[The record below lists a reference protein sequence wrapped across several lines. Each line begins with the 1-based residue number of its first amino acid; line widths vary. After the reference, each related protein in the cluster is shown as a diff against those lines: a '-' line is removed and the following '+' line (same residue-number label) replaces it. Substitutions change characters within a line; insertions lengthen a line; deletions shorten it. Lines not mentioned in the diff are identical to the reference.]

1 MRPKV
6 AKAVVVV
13 VWWCVGISCVCF
25 AQEKRDEREKP
36 MDRKPLGGDVTIK
49 LHVTDLADHRVRIQG
64 TTNLPTGTE
73 LMLSVDE
80 RAEGGF
86 HGGSKCSV
94 LADGS
99 FQSELFGPANG
110 LDEGAYVAKVLMPIP
125 RVQPDHVRK
134 IIGENGEKLTGPLVE
149 SGKIGITVSA
159 SQEFTIGDAQASERQ
174 KERAAVRVQQYRD
187 WLNKV
192 VALHKRLQTARPN
205 NSSKDNRDRAKWGQ
219 FARDFERELAS
230 HEEQL
235 NQIQPF
241 KATLAYI
248 TLNPPLD
255 HIGRMFRATTS
266 QDSKNYATASAD
278 YARSLKEL
286 QKFVGEAEA
295 KIPPDVIG
303 RVNKAG
309 GAVNPEKVTHKI
321 TDTQFV
327 FNGKR
332 IEVQL
337 SGRLSKDELRAL
349 ALQLKNADR
358 KEYDRTLIMYYVPG
372 MEAGVDPKQK
382 TGQAWATTHFNPDLE
397 VRILGTT
404 KEEHERLAKEAAK
417 PAGANVIGRWKDDE
431 SAFPGIITFS
441 KEGGKVIK
449 TRTFADGSSGKYEL
463 LVRTVKN
470 QVRYVRKDDPGGDY
484 WIITP
489 NGDLACGDAEEGI
502 WATSKKIK

>member
-1 MRPKV
+1 MKS
-6 AKAVVVV
+6 KISNTIIVVMLGY
-13 VWWCVGISCVCF
+13 VGIGCVCL
-25 AQEKRDEREKP
+25 AQEKKNEREKP
-36 MDRKPLGGDVTIK
+36 LNRKPLDGEVTIK
-49 LHVTDLADHRVRIQG
+49 LNVTDLADHRVRIQG

-86 HGGSKCSV
+86 QGGSKCSV

-110 LDEGAYVAKVLMPIP
+110 LDEGAYVAQVLMPIP

-134 IIGENGEKLTGPLVE
+134 IIGENGEKLMGPLVE

-187 WLNKV
+187 WINKV
-192 VALHKRLQTARPN
+192 VALHKRLQAARPN

-219 FARDFERELAS
+219 FAREFERELAS

-255 HIGRMFRATTS
+255 HIGSMFRATTS
-266 QDSKNYATASAD
+266 QDSKNYASASAD

-295 KIPPDVIG
+295 KIPADVIA

-309 GAVNPEKVTHKI
+309 GAPNPEKVTHKI

-349 ALQLKNADR
+349 ALQLKNSDR
-358 KEYDRTLIMYYVPG
+358 KEYDRTLIMYYVPD
-372 MEAGVDPKQK
+372 MEAGVDPKYK
-382 TGQAWATTHFNPDLE
+382 GLAWATTHFNPDLE
-397 VRILGTT
+397 IRIQGTT

-417 PAGANVIGRWKDDE
+417 PAGANVIGRWTDNE
-431 SAFPGIITFS
+431 SAFPGVITFS

-463 LVRTVKN
+463 LVRRIKN
-470 QVRYVRKDDPGGDY
+470 QVRYVTKDDPDGDY
-484 WIITP
+484 WIVTP
-489 NGDLACGDAEEGI
+489 NGDLSWGDAEEGI